1 METVDVR
8 RRALEQKPSYGM
20 VMSMT
25 DPFVLELA
33 YHAVFHYVRIDCE
46 HVFYDNTSLRTLLD
60 AARNIGIAAQ
70 IRIPD
75 LNRIDALLALEP
87 AGICIP
93 DMNRAE
99 KAIQVIEAVKFPPV
113 GKRGRSVT
121 RRVRLGEIS
130 RVEYA
135 ATGNE
140 RLNLIVQIEN
150 QEGLDH
156 IDEILSLEGI
166 DMVASGRS
174 DLAESLGVAGQRDN
188 PIVMEAEDLIIRKA
202 QEYGKLLTLSVSNR
216 ERLQKL
222 YKKGVYCYSIGRD
235 EELLNKALR
244 NQVKEMSVSG

>member
-1 METVDVR
+1 METVNVR
-8 RRALEQKPSYGM
+8 RRALEGKPSYGL

-33 YHAVFHYVRIDCE
+33 YHAGFHFVRIDCE
-46 HVFYDNTSLRTLLD
+46 HVFYDNASLRTLFD

-70 IRIPD
+70 VRIPD

-93 DMNRAE
+93 DMDSAE
-99 KAIQVIEAVKFPPV
+99 KAVQVIEAVKFPPV

-121 RRVRLGEIS
+121 RRIRLGEIS
-130 RVEYA
+130 RAEYA

-150 QEGLDH
+150 REGLDH

-174 DLAESLGVAGQRDN
+174 DLAESLGVPGERDN

-216 ERLQKL
+216 ERLQEL
-222 YKKGVYCYSIGRD
+222 YEKGVYCYSIGRD
-235 EELLNKALR
+235 EELLNKALK
-244 NQVKEMSVSG
+244 NQVKKMSVSE